1 MKQNKKLLIMMAC
14 ALGFIV
20 LGYWWVERPTGPIE
34 PGGDENPTIAALTQR
49 IEALSKQPYC
59 EDSCKE
65 LTQNIIDAGLVLED
79 QTSLNTQLNRAKL
92 FSLVIAYNH
101 KKNEDCANINNRAA
115 LYMLLISQSKLYPD
129 PAKVNPCLEN
139 YQNIAAFNRIASTIA
154 AFKKQ
159 RFSEARSQQIQ
170 LDINRLY
177 GKLSGCVASAQR
189 ANYLSTLADFANK
202 EAQFIDREKHPNLY
216 KDNDNCTVFAGYDF
230 YLNELCTKR

>member
-1 MKQNKKLLIMMAC
+1 MAC
-14 ALGFIV
+14 AMGFIV
-20 LGYWWVERPTGPIE
+20 LGYWWVERPVGPKDK
-34 PGGDENPTIAALTQR
+34 GGDKNPTIAALTQR

-65 LTQNIIDAGLVLED
+65 LTQNIIDAGMVLED

-92 FSLVIAYNH
+92 FSLVISYNN
-101 KKNEDCANINNRAA
+101 KKNEDCANINNRTA
-115 LYMLLISQSKLYPD
+115 LYKLLISQSKLYPD

-159 RFSEARSQQIQ
+159 RFSADRSQQIQ

-177 GKLSGCVASAQR
+177 GKLSGCVASAQK
-189 ANYLSTLADFANK
+189 ANYMSALADF
-202 EAQFIDREKHPNLY
+202 ELIEKQYSDYLTNPSLY
-216 KDNDNCTVFAGYDF
+216 KNNRNCITFAGYDF

>member
-14 ALGFIV
+14 AMGFIV
-20 LGYWWVERPTGPIE
+20 LGYWWVERPVGPKDK
-34 PGGDENPTIAALTQR
+34 GGDKNPTIAALTQR

-65 LTQNIIDAGLVLED
+65 LTQNIIDAGMVLED

-92 FSLVIAYNH
+92 FSLVISYNN
-101 KKNEDCANINNRAA
+101 KKNEDCANINNRTA
-115 LYMLLISQSKLYPD
+115 LYKLLISQSKLYPD

-159 RFSEARSQQIQ
+159 RFSADRSQQIQ
-170 LDINRLY
+170 TDINRLY
-177 GKLSGCVASAQR
+177 GKLNGCVASAQK
-189 ANYLSTLADFANK
+189 ANYMSALADFASK
-202 EAQFIDREKHPNLY
+202 EAQYQDFKKHPEY
-216 KDNDNCTVFAGYDF
+216 YRDNDNCTVFAGYSY
-230 YLNELCTKR
+230 YLKDLCQ